1 MEANILSERTEQTT
15 LSNLFEGLSTLLQD
29 SDDTAEKERIKRAL
43 QGMTDTTTYMVL
55 GETGTGKSSLL
66 GALFQGVFEAAEDM
80 AGDVCEYR
88 WGEQEFITPLSNGF
102 QKKFLTSE
110 NMKGLSVIDTKGL
123 NCFDEKA
130 LIRVKELAKKSDAL
144 FVVLEANHITGS
156 RLWDIIESLPS
167 KRMLFFLTKC
177 DLLLS
182 KELETNIEKVK
193 CYMKE
198 SNISAPVFPISIT
211 KDKLINGTVSL
222 EEVRFYIRNQLIGP
236 NPMLS
241 KQRENVEEARQLLVQ
256 LQESFSL
263 RKKQYASDAEI
274 LQKINRSMD
283 DYVASHKK
291 VIADLIGKLAIEVNK
306 DIDNYEK
313 EIISKLDP
321 YKIKERFKKKEDFE
335 YYLNM
340 VNDNYKNLMSDSI
353 NRKTIEAIKGCLHDL
368 EIVFQEAVGYFNT
381 RENIMELNDR
391 FYGSLSKSRQS
402 MVAETKETIVVTG
415 ELYRTLSD
423 ASETLFMQIWK
434 EREKYDA
441 KIRNRKVLSTI
452 GGGGT
457 LGAAGVAGAV
467 TLGGVAKGAVIG
479 LLGEAATTA
488 ATVAGGIVGGLA
500 GVGLVGIGVI
510 VGAMVINSIVKTFWD
525 PKAAEKME
533 EATQKCI
540 ERFRAEVDNTRVKM
554 IEQISAQITEIFEK
568 ELASVD
574 GCFTDFRISVNIDE
588 KKIPVLEQKLIET
601 EKLIREIN
609 TI

>member
-29 SDDTAEKERIKRAL
+29 SDDTAEKEKIKRAL

-66 GALFQGVFEAAEDM
+66 GALFQGVFEATENM

-156 RLWDIIESLPS
+156 RLWDIIESFPS

-340 VNDNYKNLMSDSI
+340 VNDNYKNLMSDSV

-467 TLGGVAKGAVIG
+467 AIGEVAKGAVIG
-479 LLGEAATTA
+479 LLGEAAA
-488 ATVAGGIVGGLA
+488 SAVGGIVGCLA

-510 VGAMVINSIVKTFWD
+510 VGAVVINSIVKTFWD

-540 ERFRAEVDNTRVKM
+540 ERFKAEVENTRVKM

-588 KKIPVLEQKLIET
+588 KKIPALEQRIIET

>member
-29 SDDTAEKERIKRAL
+29 SDDTAEKEKIKRAL

-66 GALFQGVFEAAEDM
+66 GALFQGVFETAEDM

-102 QKKFLTSE
+102 QKKFLASE

-156 RLWDIIESLPS
+156 RLWDIIESFPS

-263 RKKQYASDAEI
+263 RKKQYALDAEI

-340 VNDNYKNLMSDSI
+340 VNDNYKNLMSDSV

-368 EIVFQEAVGYFNT
+368 EIVFQKAVGYFNT

-434 EREKYDA
+434 EREKYDG

-452 GGGGT
+452 GGGGIGGT
-457 LGAAGVAGAV
+457 VGVAGAV
-467 TLGGVAKGAVIG
+467 AIGGVAKGAVIG
-479 LLGEAATTA
+479 LLGEAAA
-488 ATVAGGIVGGLA
+488 SAVGGIVGCLA
-500 GVGLVGIGVI
+500 GAGLVGIGVI
-510 VGAMVINSIVKTFWD
+510 VGAVVINSIVKTFWD

-540 ERFRAEVDNTRVKM
+540 ERFKAEVDNTRVKM

-601 EKLIREIN
+601 EKLIWEIN

>member
-156 RLWDIIESLPS
+156 RLWDIIESFPS

-340 VNDNYKNLMSDSI
+340 VNDNYKNLMSDSV

-467 TLGGVAKGAVIG
+467 AIGGVAKGAVIG
-479 LLGEAATTA
+479 LLGEAAA
-488 ATVAGGIVGGLA
+488 SAVGGIVGCLA

-510 VGAMVINSIVKTFWD
+510 VGAVVINSIVKTFWD

-540 ERFRAEVDNTRVKM
+540 ERFKAEVDNTRVKM

-588 KKIPVLEQKLIET
+588 KKIPALEQRIIET

>member
-156 RLWDIIESLPS
+156 RLWDIIESFPS

-198 SNISAPVFPISIT
+198 SNISAPIFPISIT

-340 VNDNYKNLMSDSI
+340 VNDNYKNLMSDSV

-467 TLGGVAKGAVIG
+467 AIGGVAKGAVIG
-479 LLGEAATTA
+479 LLGEAAA
-488 ATVAGGIVGGLA
+488 SAVGGIVGCLA
-500 GVGLVGIGVI
+500 GAGLVGIGVI
-510 VGAMVINSIVKTFWD
+510 VGAVVINSIVKTFWD

-540 ERFRAEVDNTRVKM
+540 ERFKAEVDNTRVKM

-588 KKIPVLEQKLIET
+588 KKIPALEQRIIET

>member
-29 SDDTAEKERIKRAL
+29 SDDTAEKEKIKRAL

-156 RLWDIIESLPS
+156 RLWDIIESFPS

-340 VNDNYKNLMSDSI
+340 VNDNYKNLMSDSV

-467 TLGGVAKGAVIG
+467 AIGEVAKGAVIG
-479 LLGEAATTA
+479 LLGEAAA
-488 ATVAGGIVGGLA
+488 SAVGGIVGCLA
-500 GVGLVGIGVI
+500 GAGLVGIGVI
-510 VGAMVINSIVKTFWD
+510 VGAVVINSIVKTFWD

-540 ERFRAEVDNTRVKM
+540 ERFKAEVDNTRVKM

-588 KKIPVLEQKLIET
+588 KKIPALEQRIIET

>member
-1 MEANILSERTEQTT
+1 MEENILSERTEQTV

-29 SDDTAEKERIKRAL
+29 SDDAAEKEKIKRAL

-66 GALFQGVFEAAEDM
+66 RVLFQGIFEEAEDM
-80 AGDVCEYR
+80 AGDICEYR
-88 WGEQEFITPLSNGF
+88 WGEQEFTTPLSNGF

-156 RLWDIIESLPS
+156 RLWDIIESFPS

-256 LQESFSL
+256 LQESFSQ

-274 LQKINRSMD
+274 LRKINHSMD
-283 DYVASHKK
+283 DYVMNHQT
-291 VIADLIGKLAIEVNK
+291 VIADLINKLTIEINK

-321 YKIKERFKKKEDFE
+321 YKIKERFKEKEDFE

-391 FYGSLSKSRQS
+391 FLWFS
-402 MVAETKETIVVTG
+402 VKEPSI
-415 ELYRTLSD
+415 
-423 ASETLFMQIWK
+423 
-434 EREKYDA
+434 
-441 KIRNRKVLSTI
+441 N
-452 GGGGT
+452 GGGN
-457 LGAAGVAGAV
+457 
-467 TLGGVAKGAVIG
+467 K
-479 LLGEAATTA
+479 EN
-488 ATVAGGIVGGLA
+488 
-500 GVGLVGIGVI
+500 
-510 VGAMVINSIVKTFWD
+510 NSHG
-525 PKAAEKME
+525 
-533 EATQKCI
+533 
-540 ERFRAEVDNTRVKM
+540 R
-554 IEQISAQITEIFEK
+554 
-568 ELASVD
+568 
-574 GCFTDFRISVNIDE
+574 
-588 KKIPVLEQKLIET
+588 
-601 EKLIREIN
+601 
-609 TI
+609 

>member
-29 SDDTAEKERIKRAL
+29 SDDTAEKEKIKRAL

-156 RLWDIIESLPS
+156 RLWDIIESFPS

-340 VNDNYKNLMSDSI
+340 VNDNYKNLMSDSV

-467 TLGGVAKGAVIG
+467 AIGEVAKGAVIG
-479 LLGEAATTA
+479 LLGEAAA
-488 ATVAGGIVGGLA
+488 SAVGGIVGCLA

-510 VGAMVINSIVKTFWD
+510 VGAVVINSIVKTFWD

-540 ERFRAEVDNTRVKM
+540 ERFKAEVDNTRVKM

-588 KKIPVLEQKLIET
+588 KKIPALEQRIIET